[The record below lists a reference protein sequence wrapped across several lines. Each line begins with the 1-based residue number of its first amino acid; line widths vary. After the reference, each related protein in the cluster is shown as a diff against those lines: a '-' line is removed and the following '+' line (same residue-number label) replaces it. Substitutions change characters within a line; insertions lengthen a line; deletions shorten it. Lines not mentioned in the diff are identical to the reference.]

1 MAVVLVLMGVSGSG
15 KSTIGPIVARDLGV
29 PFLDADDFHDA
40 AAVAR
45 MRAGLPLDDAMRRP
59 WLERLHGVLA
69 EHADTGV
76 VLACSALRASYRAQL
91 ADGVPS
97 VRFVA
102 LVAPPEVLAARLR
115 ARKGHY
121 AGPAL
126 LESQL
131 ATLDLDATVLTVDA
145 DRPVEQVVA
154 DVIRAALNSADDPS
168 ADNPSGG

>member
-1 MAVVLVLMGVSGSG
+1 MSWRWSSCSWAFPGSG

-29 PFLDADDFHDA
+29 PFLDADDFHAA

-45 MRAGLPLDDAMRRP
+45 MRAGLALDDAMRRP

-76 VLACSALRASYRAQL
+76 VLACSALRTSYRAQL
-91 ADGVPS
+91 ADGVPG

-102 LVAPPEVLAARLR
+102 LVATPEVLAARLR

-126 LESQL
+126 LASQE
-131 ATLDLDATVLTVDA
+131 ATLELDGVPTVDA
-145 DRPVEQVVA
+145 DRPVEQVAA
-154 DVIRAALNSADDPS
+154 DVIRAAQNPGE
-168 ADNPSGG
+168 NPSGG